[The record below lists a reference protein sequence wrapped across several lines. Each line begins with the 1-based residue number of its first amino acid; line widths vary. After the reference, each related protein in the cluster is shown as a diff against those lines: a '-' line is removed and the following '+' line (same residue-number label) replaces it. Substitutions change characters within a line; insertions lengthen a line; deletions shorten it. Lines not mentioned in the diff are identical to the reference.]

1 MDGAKPNATLT
12 TQDVQ
17 KTTFT
22 KYTKNPQQRTS
33 LNSSETTSKTR
44 TIEHPYAYAHHRNER
59 DGRGRGSRPP
69 LPHTHPHS
77 QTKRR
82 LRATRDRT
90 ATKAEN
96 KKNHPPMQYG
106 FG

>member
-59 DGRGRGSRPP
+59 DGRGRGR
-69 LPHTHPHS
+69 LPSSFWGAAPTS
-77 QTKRR
+77 S
-82 LRATRDRT
+82 
-90 ATKAEN
+90 
-96 KKNHPPMQYG
+96 HPPTHTQLTDEKEIESDERPDSNKSRE
-106 FG
+106 